1 VLIKNIYFVL
11 RRYFVVLIIHSFE
24 GGDKMEYDLDIK
36 DSRLYEYLEA
46 GQEYESDDDE
56 PEDDYIPAWE
66 MEW

>member
-1 VLIKNIYFVL
+1 MY
-11 RRYFVVLIIHSFE
+11 E
-24 GGDKMEYDLDIK
+24 LDIQ

-46 GQEYESDDDE
+46 EQEEEPDEDE

>member
-1 VLIKNIYFVL
+1 
-11 RRYFVVLIIHSFE
+11 
-24 GGDKMEYDLDIK
+24 MEYDLDIK